1 MKDYVG
7 KATDVRNRINLLL
20 KENGLSQNSVAGGDT
35 PTQKRLNSQLSHGS
49 NISLDTVLR
58 VLDACPDVSAD
69 WLLRGVGE
77 MYRATSPAVSASVTG
92 ANSVTSENATV
103 ISQQTSVLSETFVR
117 DMLAEKDKQ
126 IQTLLQLMAK

>member
-92 ANSVTSENATV
+92 ANSENATV
-103 ISQQTSVLSETFVR
+103 IGQQTAVLSETFVR